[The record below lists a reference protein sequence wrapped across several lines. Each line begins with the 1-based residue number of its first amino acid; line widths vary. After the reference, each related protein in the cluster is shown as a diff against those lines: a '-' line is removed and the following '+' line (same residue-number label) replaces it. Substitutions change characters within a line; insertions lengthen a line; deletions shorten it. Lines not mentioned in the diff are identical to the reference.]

1 MIISDRLCFIHLP
14 KTGGAFVRK
23 FLTENV
29 PKARL
34 YKGSHWHY
42 PIGELKDPGNKQSI
56 IGIVRNPLSWYVSF
70 FYDNR
75 RMTPI
80 TQKAAKKAG
89 KDPKPTDLMDYFD
102 PEKSEDFVVFL
113 NNIFEE
119 IETGNP
125 PRFSYNTIDLDY
137 EIMKKY
143 DIGILTM
150 IYMYMYFP
158 EYDQLL
164 EQDIDIFEMHDDLF
178 GLDYVLNQDTLN
190 TDLVNL
196 LNNLYPDITG
206 FEIQEKYSNVNVTK
220 REHWSNYYT
229 EDLIERVLHKDRM
242 IFEKYNFAQIN
253 N

>member
-23 FLTENV
+23 YLTENV
-29 PKARL
+29 PGAKL

-42 PIGELKDPGNKQSI
+42 PVGKLKEIGKKQSI

-80 TQKAAKKAG
+80 TQKAARKAG
-89 KDPKPTDLMDYFD
+89 KEPRPTDLMEYFD
-102 PEKSEDFVVFL
+102 SGKSENFVVFL
-113 NNIFEE
+113 NNLFEE
-119 IETGNP
+119 IEAGNP
-125 PRFSYNTIDLDY
+125 PDFSYNTIDLNY

-164 EQDIDIFEMHDDLF
+164 ERDIDIFELHDDLF
-178 GLDYVLNQDTLN
+178 GLDYVLNQDNLN
-190 TDLVNL
+190 EDLVNL
-196 LNNLYPDITG
+196 LNILYPEFAG
-206 FEIQEKYSNVNVTK
+206 FEIHEKYSNVNVTK

-229 EDLIERVLHKDRM
+229 KDLIERVRYKDRM
-242 IFEKYNFAQIN
+242 LYEKYYFS
-253 N
+253 